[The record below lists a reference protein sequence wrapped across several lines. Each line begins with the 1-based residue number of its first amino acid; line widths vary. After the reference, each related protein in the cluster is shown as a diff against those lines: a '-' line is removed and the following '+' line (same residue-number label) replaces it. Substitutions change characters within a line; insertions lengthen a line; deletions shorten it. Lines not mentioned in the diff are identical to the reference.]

1 MRPLILISNDDGV
14 DAKGINDL
22 IGMVRKYGD
31 IFVVAPTGG
40 RSGAGMSITSAVPV
54 YVNLLK
60 EEEGLTVYSC
70 TGTPCDCVKI
80 ALDKLIPRTPDLVI
94 SGINH
99 GDNAAVNVHYSGTM
113 GAVIEAC
120 MKGINAIGFSS
131 CKKATD
137 ASFEAMRPYIE
148 QVMEHVLNNGL
159 PKGTCL
165 NLNAPAQDE
174 FKGMR
179 MCRMAQG
186 EWVNEWEERINPRG
200 VKYYWLTGSFA
211 AKDPHL
217 EDTDRWALDNG
228 YVAVT
233 PIKLDMTDY
242 TLLTPHFSLT

>member
-1 MRPLILISNDDGV
+1 MRKPLILISNDDGV

-60 EEEGLTVYSC
+60 QEEGLTVYSC

-80 ALDKLIPRTPDLVI
+80 ALDKLVPRTPDLVI

-131 CKKATD
+131 CKKAAD

-148 QVMEHVLNNGL
+148 QVMEHVLSNGL

-165 NLNAPAQDE
+165 NLNAPAMDE

-186 EWVNEWEERINPRG
+186 EWVNEWEERTNPRG
-200 VKYYWLTGSFA
+200 IKYYWLTGSFA
-211 AKDPHL
+211 AKDSHL

-242 TLLTPHFSLT
+242 EVLSHCW

>member
-1 MRPLILISNDDGV
+1 MSKPLILVSNDDGYA
-14 DAKGINDL
+14 AKGINDL
-22 IGMVRKYGD
+22 VDMVRKYGD
-31 IFVVAPTGG
+31 IFVVAPTSG

-54 YVNLLK
+54 HANLIK

-70 TGTPCDCVKI
+70 TGTPCDCVKLAI
-80 ALDKLIPRTPDLVI
+80 DKLLPRTPDLVI

-120 MKGINAIGFSS
+120 MKGIPAIGFSS
-131 CKKATD
+131 CKRESD

-148 QVMEHVLNNGL
+148 QTMEKVLTKGL
-159 PKGTCL
+159 PSGTCL
-165 NLNAPAQDE
+165 NLNAPAADE

-179 MCRMAQG
+179 LCRMTNG
-186 EWVNEWEERINPRG
+186 EWVNEWEERTNPRG
-200 VKYYWLTGSFA
+200 IKYYWLTGSFQGR
-211 AKDPHL
+211 DSHM

-233 PIKLDMTDY
+233 PIRIDMTDY
-242 TLLTPHFSLT
+242 DYLRQ